1 MTTTEFFKQRLH
13 GNVLFGIALI
23 LFMGA
28 CFESA
33 DPGLSRYLVLC
44 FGGPTA
50 AAVIAG
56 LLNWGEGEG
65 HEPGYKSNRE
75 EIATGFGGAIAALVM
90 VILWNVVKV
99 ERFNFFILLAAV
111 GSGLWFFNIWG
122 GVQGLKKL
130 FTKKKK

>member
-44 FGGPTA
+44 FGGPIT

-56 LLNWGEGEG
+56 LLNWSEGEG
-65 HEPGYKSNRE
+65 HEKPVKSNRE
-75 EIATGFGGAIAALVM
+75 EIATGAGGAIAALIM
-90 VILWNVVKV
+90 VILWNVVNV
-99 ERFNFFILLAAV
+99 ERYNIFILIAAAAAFF
-111 GSGLWFFNIWG
+111 WFFNIWG

-130 FTKKKK
+130 LSKKKK